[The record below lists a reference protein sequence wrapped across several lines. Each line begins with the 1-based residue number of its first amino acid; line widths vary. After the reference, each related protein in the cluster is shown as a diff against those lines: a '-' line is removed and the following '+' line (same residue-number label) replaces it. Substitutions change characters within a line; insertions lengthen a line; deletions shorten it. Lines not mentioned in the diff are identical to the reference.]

1 MINLPRVVA
10 IGGGTGLATVLRGL
24 KNYPISLSAIVTMTD
39 NGASSGKLSRELG
52 IQPPG
57 DIRKCLA
64 ALASDETLLTQLFEY
79 RFTRG
84 RGLSGHS
91 LGNLLLLALTEI
103 TGDFD
108 RAIQAS
114 SQILAI
120 KGRVIPSTLDHVSL
134 LAQLKNSQMALGE
147 VDIPIRGHRFG
158 IKKITLVPERVKANP
173 NAVRLIENANL
184 ILIGPGSLFT
194 SVLPNF
200 LIKDL
205 RRAVEHSPAA
215 KIYICNAS
223 TERGK
228 RNISPSR
235 IISPSY
241 ELTLTGSSS
250 TPCWLTGRSLKSPRK
265 DASAV
270 SAISPPKP
278 SGLTACRSSYA
289 TWLMSASRSITTRKN
304 SARRFGR
311 SSPSHRRLLLY
322 HFPDLAGLRIDGE
335 LPA

>member
-173 NAVRLIENANL
+173 NAVRLIENADL

-205 RRAVEHSPAA
+205 RRAVEHSTAA

-223 TERGK
+223 TERGETEHFSVEDHLAALRTYLNGIK
-228 RNISPSR
+228 LNTVLVNRQIVEVTSEGRLGSVRNITTEAKR
-235 IISPSY
+235 INGVPVVLRNLVD
-241 ELTLTGSSS
+241 ERQ
-250 TPCWLTGRSLKSPRK
+250 P
-265 DASAV
+265 
-270 SAISPPKP
+270 
-278 SGLTACRSSYA
+278 
-289 TWLMSASRSITTRKN
+289 
-304 SARRFGR
+304 
-311 SSPSHRRLLLY
+311 LY
-322 HFPDLAGLRIDGE
+322 HDPKKLGQAIWEIFTKPRATTSLSLPRSRRSAG
-335 LPA
+335 